1 MKNQP
6 LNLLFDLA
14 WRHMPAGYKS
24 LIFKYIY
31 IYIYKSEVKVVFCVM
46 QHARKGPCFFF
57 SFFFWNARGSLFII
71 ERDFM
76 FCGKGLGQFKDRKET
91 DGGEL

>member
-1 MKNQP
+1 
-6 LNLLFDLA
+6 
-14 WRHMPAGYKS
+14 
-24 LIFKYIY
+24 
-31 IYIYKSEVKVVFCVM
+31 M

-57 SFFFWNARGSLFII
+57 NARGSLFII